1 MRSYRV
7 FKALKILAMVIVG
20 AVVFGEIV
28 MHLWNWLMPA
38 IFGLR
43 SLTFVQALGLLL
55 LSKLLFGGFHRH
67 GGGGRGWRRHMEER
81 FAQMTPEERERFRS
95 GMRGRR
101 GCGFGPRVDPTS
113 EQASA

>member
-1 MRSYRV
+1 MKRYRF
-7 FKALKILAMVIVG
+7 FKGLKVLAMVIVG
-20 AVVFGEIV
+20 AVVFGEVV

-67 GGGGRGWRRHMEER
+67 GGGRDWKRHMEER
-81 FAQMTPEERERFRS
+81 FAQMTPEERERFRA

-101 GCGFGPRVDPTS
+101 GCGFGRPVEPAT
-113 EQASA
+113 EQASV